1 MVLTMWMKA
10 RFFYS
15 NCRYILEIYLQ
26 MWYYISMKNEYRHTK
41 TTVSLINYHCVFCP
55 RYRRKIFNIPGVEQR
70 FKELTIAECDK
81 CDIEVL
87 ALECHIDHVHIF
99 LSVLPSMSIPD
110 IMRQI
115 KGATSL
121 RLREEFP
128 QLKAMPSLWT
138 RSYFVS
144 TAGNVSS
151 ETIKWYVDTQKTR
164 P

>member
-1 MVLTMWMKA
+1 M
-10 RFFYS
+10 RS
-15 NCRYILEIYLQ
+15 
-26 MWYYISMKNEYRHTK
+26 EYKHTK
-41 TTVSLINYHCVFCP
+41 TTVSLINYHFVFCP

-70 FKELTIAECDK
+70 FKELTAAESAK
-81 CDIEVL
+81 CGIEIL
-87 ALECHIDHVHIF
+87 AMECHVDHVHMF
-99 LSVLPSMSIPD
+99 VSVLPAKSIPN
-110 IMRQI
+110 IMKQI

-121 RLREEFP
+121 ALRKEFTK
-128 QLKAMPSLWT
+128 LKAMPSLWT